1 MAEGIIPRM
10 RAVPAIVLALLL
22 ALLLAA
28 AVPAAPAPAPA
39 KLRILAS
46 ILPLEEFASGVAG
59 DRGEVSL
66 LLPPGAGVHTWQPRP
81 GDIMKLASA
90 DLFISVGANLEPWL
104 ADVVAAVPKGK
115 VRVLEVS
122 KGLTLMPAPEESG
135 EEAAQGHGHEGLDP
149 HVWLD
154 FGLDEK
160 IVDGIASTLA
170 ELDPEGKALFQANA
184 AALKAKLRTL
194 DEEFRTGLAGCKG
207 REFIL
212 AGHDAFGYLA
222 RRYGLVQRSLYG
234 LSPDSQ
240 PKPRD
245 VMAVVDE
252 ARRTGVKTV
261 FTETSVPPGLAETLA
276 RETGARVLS
285 LSAAHNLTRE
295 DIRRKLGFF
304 DIMRE
309 DLKNLRE
316 GLGCK

>member
-1 MAEGIIPRM
+1 M
-10 RAVPAIVLALLL
+10 RTVPAIVLTI
-22 ALLLAA
+22 LLAA
-28 AVPAAPAPAPA
+28 AVCGASPAPAR
-39 KLRILAS
+39 LRVLAS
-46 ILPLEEFASGVAG
+46 ILPLEEFAAEVAG

-104 ADVVAAVPKGK
+104 AGVVAAIPKGK

-122 KGLTLMPAPEESG
+122 KGLTLMPAPKESG
-135 EEAAQGHGHEGLDP
+135 EEASHDHGALDP

-154 FGLDEK
+154 FGLDER

-170 ELDPEGKALFQANA
+170 ELDPAGKALFQANA
-184 AALKAKLRTL
+184 AALKEQLRRL
-194 DEEFRTGLAGCKG
+194 DEEFRRGLAGCAG

-240 PKPRD
+240 PKPQD

-252 ARRTGVKTV
+252 ARRTGVKTI
-261 FTETSVPPGLAETLA
+261 FTESSVPRGLADTLA

-295 DIRRKLGFF
+295 ELKRGLGFF

-309 DLKNLRE
+309 DLKSLRE

>member
-1 MAEGIIPRM
+1 M
-10 RAVPAIVLALLL
+10 RTVPAAILALLL
-22 ALLLAA
+22 ASVICAA
-28 AVPAAPAPAPA
+28 SPPPA
-39 KLRILAS
+39 KLIILTS
-46 ILPLEEFASGVAG
+46 ILPLEEFAADVAG
-59 DRGEVSL
+59 ERGEVSL

-81 GDIMKLASA
+81 GDIMRLASA
-90 DLFISVGANLEPWL
+90 HLFISVGANLEPWL
-104 ADVVAAVPKGK
+104 KDVLAAIPEGK

-122 KGLTLMPAPEESG
+122 RGLTLMPAPEESG
-135 EEAAQGHGHEGLDP
+135 KEASHGHGALDP

-154 FGLDEK
+154 FGLDET
-160 IVDGIASTLA
+160 IVDGIESTLA
-170 ELDPEGKALFQANA
+170 ELDPAGKSYFQANA
-184 AALKAKLRTL
+184 AALKDRLRRL
-194 DEEFRTGLAGCKG
+194 DEEFRTGLAPCAG

-240 PKPRD
+240 PKPQD

-252 ARRTGVKTV
+252 ARRTGVKTI
-261 FTETSVPPGLAETLA
+261 FTESSVPRGLAETLA

-295 DIRRKLGFF
+295 EIRRGLGFF

-309 DLKNLRE
+309 DLRSLRE
-316 GLGCK
+316 GLGCR